1 MTAASLAPLAWYWP
15 ALGGAAIGIAAGIV
29 LLAQGRVMGISG
41 MLAAIPGWA
50 PGNDRVAA
58 ALFLAASVIAAGLTH
73 PLLHRPAL
81 DLASGWPT
89 LIVGGLLVGYGTR
102 LGAGCTSGH
111 GVCGLS
117 RLSPRSLWATC
128 VFMLTAAATVYVMR
142 HGLGR
147 LR

>member
-1 MTAASLAPLAWYWP
+1 MTASLAPLAWYWP
-15 ALGGAAIGIAAGIV
+15 VLGGAAIGVAAGIV
-29 LLAQGRVMGISG
+29 LLAHGRVMGISG

-50 PGNDRVAA
+50 PGNDRTAA
-58 ALFLAASVIAAGLTH
+58 ALFLVASVVAAGLTH
-73 PLLHRPAL
+73 PLLHRPMPAMG
-81 DLASGWPT
+81 SEWQV

-117 RLSPRSLWATC
+117 RFSPRSLWATC
-128 VFMLTAAATVYVMR
+128 IFMLMAIATVYMMR
-142 HGLGR
+142 HGLER

>member
-1 MTAASLAPLAWYWP
+1 MAWYWP

-58 ALFLAASVIAAGLTH
+58 ALFLTASVIAAGLTH

-81 DLASGWPT
+81 DLARGWPT

-128 VFMLTAAATVYVMR
+128 VFMLTAAATVYMMR
-142 HGLGR
+142 HGLER